1 MASFQ
6 DQVNAWAKP
15 GTSNT
20 WLNDPAALKC
30 ALTVFGLSHLAA
42 SPKLAGV
49 TTISE
54 LHGKLKVRTALT
66 RVHNRY

>member
-1 MASFQ
+1 MEMTPELAELVLKDLSESKINQEAKRQGMITMRQ
-6 DQVNAWAKP
+6 DGVIKA
-15 GTSNT
+15 
-20 WLNDPAALKC
+20 
-30 ALTVFGLSHLAA
+30 
-42 SPKLAGV
+42 LAGV